1 MFAFVEGI
9 AVIYWL
15 ENMNIYVSYI
25 VESYKYSIIGHLG
38 NSSTADLLLH
48 ILHCS
53 SACAVDEEKL
63 DLHMVLYSSGIMY
76 KSYSRL

>member
-38 NSSTADLLLH
+38 NSGTADLLLN
-48 ILHCS
+48 ILQCW

-63 DLHMVLYSSGIMY
+63 DLRMVLYSSGIMY
-76 KSYSRL
+76 KSYSCL